1 MADKSFVNVIFRVQV
16 PDCMQDTGR
25 YQKGDRQL
33 NNEKRPVSIAHIQ
46 LGMTTLNDI
55 LHYYLQTL
63 YLAKS
68 S

>member
-1 MADKSFVNVIFRVQV
+1 MAEKSFVNVIFRVQV
-16 PDCMQDTGR
+16 PDCIQDTGR

-55 LHYYLQTL
+55 
-63 YLAKS
+63 
-68 S
+68 